1 MISGKYIDLHV
12 HTNYS
17 DGFDSIKEVLRKA
30 KENNVG
36 YISLV
41 EHYNV
46 SSYNEACQ
54 LAGDDIVVIPGIEL
68 GADMSKYFVPG
79 QKNKHICH
87 LLGYYIS
94 KDICKLLD
102 KYELD
107 RYECVTNTIS
117 LLNSQGIE
125 IDLADV
131 IANARDKKS
140 IGRFDIALT
149 LKALGYSKAA
159 TEAYGKYLDHNGKS
173 YVQRKKLEPE
183 DLVRAIR
190 KYGGVPVLA
199 HPKSLRLPK
208 EELDVFI
215 EKLVKAGLCGI
226 EVYNPNNSE
235 AKRKELLE
243 YCEKYDLIP
252 TCGSDYHGGNR
263 KPKIEIGRGIKDNL
277 LIDDKSIIE
286 GLERKRKEI

>member
-17 DGFDSIKEVLRKA
+17 DGLDSIKEVLRKA

-46 SSYNEACQ
+46 SSYSEACQ

-117 LLNSQGIE
+117 LLNSQGIK

-149 LKALGYSKAA
+149 LKAFGYSKTA
-159 TEAYGKYLDHNGKS
+159 TQAYGEYLDHNGKS

-199 HPKSLRLPK
+199 HPKSLRLSK

-263 KPKIEIGRGIKDNL
+263 KPMIEIGRGIKDNL

>member
-1 MISGKYIDLHV
+1 MISRKYIDLHV

-149 LKALGYSKAA
+149 LKALGYSKTA
-159 TEAYGKYLDHNGKS
+159 TEAYGKYLDHNDKS

-263 KPKIEIGRGIKDNL
+263 KPMIEIGRGIKDNL

>member
-79 QKNKHICH
+79 QKNNHICH

-149 LKALGYSKAA
+149 LKALGYSKTA
-159 TEAYGKYLDHNGKS
+159 TQAYGEYLDHNGES

-263 KPKIEIGRGIKDNL
+263 KPMIEIGRGIKDNL

>member
-54 LAGDDIVVIPGIEL
+54 LAGDDIIVIPGIEL

-117 LLNSQGIE
+117 LLNSQGIK
-125 IDLADV
+125 IGLADV

-149 LKALGYSKAA
+149 LKALGYSKTA
-159 TEAYGKYLDHNGKS
+159 TEAYGEYLDHNGES

-183 DLVRAIR
+183 ELVRAIR

-199 HPKSLRLPK
+199 HPKSLRLSK

-263 KPKIEIGRGIKDNL
+263 KPKIEIGRGINDNL

>member
-1 MISGKYIDLHV
+1 MMSGKYIDLHV

-46 SSYNEACQ
+46 SSYNEARQ

-79 QKNKHICH
+79 QNNKHVCH

-117 LLNSQGIE
+117 LLNSQGIK

-149 LKALGYSKAA
+149 LKALGYSKTA
-159 TEAYGKYLDHNGKS
+159 TQAYGEYLDHNGKS
-173 YVQRKKLEPE
+173 YVQREKLEPE
-183 DLVRAIR
+183 ELVKAIR

-263 KPKIEIGRGIKDNL
+263 KPKIEIGKGINNNL
-277 LIDDKSIIE
+277 LVDDKSIIK
-286 GLERKRKEI
+286 GLERKKKEL

>member
-17 DGFDSIKEVLRKA
+17 DGLDSIKEVLRKA

-46 SSYNEACQ
+46 SSYSEACQ

-117 LLNSQGIE
+117 LLNSQGIK

-149 LKALGYSKAA
+149 LKAFGYSKTA
-159 TEAYGKYLDHNGKS
+159 TQAYGEYLDHNGKS

-263 KPKIEIGRGIKDNL
+263 KPMIEIGRGIKDNL

>member
-149 LKALGYSKAA
+149 LKAFGYSKTA
-159 TEAYGKYLDHNGKS
+159 TQAYGEYLDHNGKS

-199 HPKSLRLPK
+199 HPKSLRLSK

-263 KPKIEIGRGIKDNL
+263 KPMIEIGRGIKDNL

>member
-30 KENNVG
+30 KKNNVG

-46 SSYNEACQ
+46 SSYSEACQ

-79 QKNKHICH
+79 QKNKHVCH

-107 RYECVTNTIS
+107 RYECVTKTIS
-117 LLNSQGIE
+117 LLNSQGIK

-149 LKALGYSKAA
+149 LKALGYSKTA
-159 TEAYGKYLDHNGKS
+159 TQAYGEYLDHNGKS
-173 YVQRKKLEPE
+173 YVQRKKLEPDE
-183 DLVRAIR
+183 LVRAIR

-263 KPKIEIGRGIKDNL
+263 KPIIEIGKGINNNL
-277 LIDDKSIIE
+277 LVDDKSIIKR
-286 GLERKRKEI
+286 LERKRKEL

>member
-17 DGFDSIKEVLRKA
+17 DGLDSIKEVLRKA

-149 LKALGYSKAA
+149 LKALGYSKTA
-159 TEAYGKYLDHNGKS
+159 TEAYGKYLDHNDKS

-199 HPKSLRLPK
+199 HPKSLRLSK

-263 KPKIEIGRGIKDNL
+263 KPMIEIGRGIKDNL

>member
-149 LKALGYSKAA
+149 LKALGYSKTA
-159 TEAYGKYLDHNGKS
+159 TEAYGEYLDHNGKS

-263 KPKIEIGRGIKDNL
+263 KPMIEIGRGIKDNL

>member
-117 LLNSQGIE
+117 LLNSQGIK

-149 LKALGYSKAA
+149 LKALGYSKTA
-159 TEAYGKYLDHNGKS
+159 TEAYGKYLDHNDKS

-199 HPKSLRLPK
+199 HPKSLRLSK

-263 KPKIEIGRGIKDNL
+263 KPMIEIGRGIKDNL

>member
-117 LLNSQGIE
+117 LLNSQGIK

-149 LKALGYSKAA
+149 LKALGYSKTA
-159 TEAYGKYLDHNGKS
+159 TQAYGEYLDHNGES

-263 KPKIEIGRGIKDNL
+263 KPKIEIGRGINDNL

>member
-149 LKALGYSKAA
+149 LKALGYSKTA
-159 TEAYGKYLDHNGKS
+159 TEAYGKYLDHNDKS

-263 KPKIEIGRGIKDNL
+263 KPMIEIGRGIKDNL

>member
-140 IGRFDIALT
+140 IGR
-149 LKALGYSKAA
+149 
-159 TEAYGKYLDHNGKS
+159 
-173 YVQRKKLEPE
+173 VQRKKLEPE

-263 KPKIEIGRGIKDNL
+263 KPMIEIGRGIKDNL

>member
-149 LKALGYSKAA
+149 LKALGYSKTA
-159 TEAYGKYLDHNGKS
+159 TEAYGEYLDHNGKS

-263 KPKIEIGRGIKDNL
+263 KPIIEIGKGINNNL
-277 LIDDKSIIE
+277 LVDDKSIIE

>member
-94 KDICKLLD
+94 KDICK
-102 KYELD
+102 
-107 RYECVTNTIS
+107 
-117 LLNSQGIE
+117 QGIE

-149 LKALGYSKAA
+149 LKALGYSKTA
-159 TEAYGKYLDHNGKS
+159 TEAYGKYLDHNDKS

-263 KPKIEIGRGIKDNL
+263 KPMIEIGRGIKDNL

>member
-30 KENNVG
+30 KEKNVG

-54 LAGDDIVVIPGIEL
+54 LAGDDIIVIPGIEL

-117 LLNSQGIE
+117 LLNSQGIK

-149 LKALGYSKAA
+149 LKALGYSKTA
-159 TEAYGKYLDHNGKS
+159 TEAYGKYLDHNDKS

-263 KPKIEIGRGIKDNL
+263 KPKIEIGRGINDNL

>member
-1 MISGKYIDLHV
+1 MISGKFIDLHV

-17 DGFDSIKEVLRKA
+17 DGFDSIKEVIKKA

-36 YISLV
+36 VISLV

-149 LKALGYSKAA
+149 LKALGYSKTA
-159 TEAYGKYLDHNGKS
+159 TEAYGKYLDHNDKS

-263 KPKIEIGRGIKDNL
+263 KPMIEIGRGIKDNL

>member
-1 MISGKYIDLHV
+1 MMSGKFIDLHV

-17 DGFDSIKEVLRKA
+17 DGFDSIEEVLKKA
-30 KENNVG
+30 RENNVG
-36 YISLV
+36 VISLV

-46 SSYNEACQ
+46 SSYKEACQ
-54 LAGDDIVVIPGIEL
+54 LAGDDIIVIPSIEI
-68 GADMSKYFVPG
+68 GADMSKYNVAG
-79 QKNKHICH
+79 QKNKHVCH
-87 LLGYYIS
+87 MLGYYIS

-102 KYELD
+102 QYELD
-107 RYECVTNTIS
+107 RYECVTTTIE
-117 LLNSQGIE
+117 LLNSQGIKITLE
-125 IDLADV
+125 DV

-149 LKALGYSKAA
+149 LKALGYSKTA
-159 TEAYGKYLDHNGKS
+159 TQAYGEYLDHNGKS

-183 DLVRAIR
+183 ELVKAIR
-190 KYGGVPVLA
+190 EYGGVPVLA
-199 HPKSLRLPK
+199 HPKSLRLPN

-215 EKLVKAGLCGI
+215 EKLVSAGLAGI

-243 YCEKYDLIP
+243 YCQKYDLIP

-263 KPKIEIGRGIKDNL
+263 KPVIEIGKGINGNL
-277 LIDDKSIIE
+277 QIDDMSMVKR
-286 GLERKRKEI
+286 LERKRIL

>member
-149 LKALGYSKAA
+149 LKALGYSKTA
-159 TEAYGKYLDHNGKS
+159 TEAYGKYLDHNDKS

-199 HPKSLRLPK
+199 HPKSLRLSK

>member
-54 LAGDDIVVIPGIEL
+54 LAGDDIIVIPGIEL

-117 LLNSQGIE
+117 LLNSQGIK

-149 LKALGYSKAA
+149 LKALGYSKTA
-159 TEAYGKYLDHNGKS
+159 TEAYGKYLDHNDKS

-263 KPKIEIGRGIKDNL
+263 KPKIEIGRGINDNL

>member
-46 SSYNEACQ
+46 SSYSEACQ

-107 RYECVTNTIS
+107 RYECVTKTIS
-117 LLNSQGIE
+117 LLNSQGIK

-149 LKALGYSKAA
+149 LKALGYSKTA
-159 TEAYGKYLDHNGKS
+159 TEAYGKYLDHNDKS

-263 KPKIEIGRGIKDNL
+263 KPIIEIGKGINNNL
-277 LIDDKSIIE
+277 LVDDKSIIKR
-286 GLERKRKEI
+286 LERKRKEL

>member
-46 SSYNEACQ
+46 SSYSEACQ

-117 LLNSQGIE
+117 LLNSQEIE

-149 LKALGYSKAA
+149 LKALGYSKTA
-159 TEAYGKYLDHNGKS
+159 TEAYGKYLDHNDKS

-263 KPKIEIGRGIKDNL
+263 KPMIEIGRGIKDNL

>member
-149 LKALGYSKAA
+149 LKALGYSKTA
-159 TEAYGKYLDHNGKS
+159 TEAYGKYLDHNDKS

>member
-79 QKNKHICH
+79 QKNKHVCH
-87 LLGYYIS
+87 MLGYYIS

-107 RYECVTNTIS
+107 RYECVTKTIS
-117 LLNSQGIE
+117 LLNSQGIK

-149 LKALGYSKAA
+149 LKALGYSKTA
-159 TEAYGKYLDHNGKS
+159 TEAYGEYLDHNGKS

-183 DLVRAIR
+183 ELVRAIR

-208 EELDVFI
+208 EELDIFI

-252 TCGSDYHGGNR
+252 TCGSDYHGGYR
-263 KPKIEIGRGIKDNL
+263 KPKIEIGRGINDNL
-277 LIDDKSIIE
+277 LIDDKSIIKR
-286 GLERKRKEI
+286 LERKRKEI

>member
-263 KPKIEIGRGIKDNL
+263 KPMIEIGRGIKDNL

>member
-46 SSYNEACQ
+46 SSYSEACQ

-149 LKALGYSKAA
+149 LKALGYSKTA
-159 TEAYGKYLDHNGKS
+159 TEAYGKYLDHNDKS

-263 KPKIEIGRGIKDNL
+263 KPMIEIGRGIKDNL

>member
-46 SSYNEACQ
+46 SSYSEACQ

-79 QKNKHICH
+79 QKNKHVCH

-107 RYECVTNTIS
+107 RYECVTKTIS
-117 LLNSQGIE
+117 LLNSQGIK

-149 LKALGYSKAA
+149 LKALGYSKTA
-159 TEAYGKYLDHNGKS
+159 TQAYGEYLDHNGKS
-173 YVQRKKLEPE
+173 YVQRKKLEPDE
-183 DLVRAIR
+183 LVRAIR

-208 EELDVFI
+208 EELESFI
-215 EKLVKAGLCGI
+215 GE
-226 EVYNPNNSE
+226 
-235 AKRKELLE
+235 
-243 YCEKYDLIP
+243 
-252 TCGSDYHGGNR
+252 
-263 KPKIEIGRGIKDNL
+263 
-277 LIDDKSIIE
+277 
-286 GLERKRKEI
+286 

>member
-149 LKALGYSKAA
+149 LKALGYSKTA
-159 TEAYGKYLDHNGKS
+159 TEAYGKYLDHNDKS

-263 KPKIEIGRGIKDNL
+263 KPKIEIGRGINDNL

>member
-79 QKNKHICH
+79 QKNKHVCH

-117 LLNSQGIE
+117 LLNSQGIK

-149 LKALGYSKAA
+149 LKALGYSKTA
-159 TEAYGKYLDHNGKS
+159 TQAYGEYLDHNGKS
-173 YVQRKKLEPE
+173 YVQREKLEPE
-183 DLVRAIR
+183 ELVKAIR

-263 KPKIEIGRGIKDNL
+263 KPKIEIGKGINNNL
-277 LIDDKSIIE
+277 LVDDKSIIK
-286 GLERKRKEI
+286 GLERKKKEL

>member
-149 LKALGYSKAA
+149 LKALGYSKTA
-159 TEAYGKYLDHNGKS
+159 TEAYGKYLDHNDKS

-199 HPKSLRLPK
+199 HPKSLRLSK

-263 KPKIEIGRGIKDNL
+263 KPMIEIGRGIKDNL

>member
-79 QKNKHICH
+79 QNNKHICH

-149 LKALGYSKAA
+149 LKALGYSKTA
-159 TEAYGKYLDHNGKS
+159 TEAYGKYLDHNDKS

-263 KPKIEIGRGIKDNL
+263 KPMIEIGRGIKDNL

>member
-159 TEAYGKYLDHNGKS
+159 TEAYGKYLDHNDKS

>member
-54 LAGDDIVVIPGIEL
+54 LAGDDIIVIPGIEL

-117 LLNSQGIE
+117 LLNSQGIK

-149 LKALGYSKAA
+149 LKALGYSKTA
-159 TEAYGKYLDHNGKS
+159 TEAYGKYLDHNDKS

-263 KPKIEIGRGIKDNL
+263 KPMIEIGRGIKDNL

>member
-54 LAGDDIVVIPGIEL
+54 LAGDDIIVIPGIEL

-87 LLGYYIS
+87 LLGYYVS

-117 LLNSQGIE
+117 LLNSQGIK

-149 LKALGYSKAA
+149 LKALGYSKTA
-159 TEAYGKYLDHNGKS
+159 TEAYGEYLDHNGES

-263 KPKIEIGRGIKDNL
+263 KPKIEIGRGINDNL

>member
-30 KENNVG
+30 KEKNVG

-54 LAGDDIVVIPGIEL
+54 LAGDDIIVIPGIEL

-87 LLGYYIS
+87 LLGYYVS

-117 LLNSQGIE
+117 LLNSQGIK

-149 LKALGYSKAA
+149 LKALGYRQ
-159 TEAYGKYLDHNGKS
+159 LD
-173 YVQRKKLEPE
+173 
-183 DLVRAIR
+183 
-190 KYGGVPVLA
+190 
-199 HPKSLRLPK
+199 
-208 EELDVFI
+208 
-215 EKLVKAGLCGI
+215 
-226 EVYNPNNSE
+226 
-235 AKRKELLE
+235 
-243 YCEKYDLIP
+243 
-252 TCGSDYHGGNR
+252 
-263 KPKIEIGRGIKDNL
+263 
-277 LIDDKSIIE
+277 
-286 GLERKRKEI
+286 

>member
-46 SSYNEACQ
+46 SSYSEACQ

-149 LKALGYSKAA
+149 LKALGYSKTA
-159 TEAYGKYLDHNGKS
+159 TEAYGKYLDHNDKS